1 MARRG
6 FWSLV
11 WLALR
16 DLFDQATG
24 FGRLAAV
31 HVGMMAGD
39 TLVTVSL
46 AGSLFFSVSP
56 TEAKGKVLAYLAL
69 TFAPFAVVSP
79 LLGPVIDRP
88 EHGRRVIVAASAVS
102 RIVLCWF
109 MSRHLNSWLLFP
121 EAFAMLVASKLYV
134 VTRGTLV
141 PEMARSNQFR
151 VTQSDSDA
159 AGWPLRTVS
168 KETGFAGYNAQLT
181 LLGTGAGLIVG
192 VIGAAVLHVFSAA
205 AVLIIAAVVFTY
217 TAVASMRL
225 PSPEPIVADS
235 NAPWHPLSTE
245 NDHVEVQWGL
255 AAISALRFSTGF
267 LGFLLVFGLRS
278 QEASLGWYGGA
289 LAMTALGSFVGLAI
303 VTRTHGSRADT
314 TLLTWSHLL
323 VAAACGALWMWPS
336 LLGQV
341 ALSLVVGLAGSIA
354 QPSFDSITQ
363 QHVPMNAQGR
373 SFARFAV
380 RQQLLWVV
388 GAIVPVAIEVNWTV
402 GNAIICILSLTG
414 GLTYGLGRRYVSPTL
429 PPRRLVK

>member
-88 EHGRRVIVAASAVS
+88 VHGRRVIVAASAGS
-102 RIVLCWF
+102 RILLCWF

-151 VTQSDSDA
+151 VNQPDSDA
-159 AGWPLRTVS
+159 AGWPLRAVS

-181 LLGTGAGLIVG
+181 LLGTGAGLFIG
-192 VIGAAVLHVFSAA
+192 VIGAAVLHVFSASV
-205 AVLIIAAVVFTY
+205 VLIIAALVFTY
-217 TAVASMRL
+217 TAIASLRL
-225 PSPEPIVADS
+225 PSPQPLASDT

-245 NDHVEVQWGL
+245 SDHVEVQWGL

-278 QEASLGWYGGA
+278 QEAALSWYGAA

-314 TLLTWSHLL
+314 TLLTWAHLL
-323 VAAACGALWMWPS
+323 VAVACGALWVWPS

-341 ALSLVVGLAGSIA
+341 ALSLVVGLSGSIA

-380 RQQLLWVV
+380 RQQLLWVI
-388 GAIVPVAIEVNWTV
+388 GAIVPVAIEVDWTV
-402 GNAIICILSLTG
+402 GNAIICVMSVLG

>member
-88 EHGRRVIVAASAVS
+88 VHGRRAIVAASAGS
-102 RIVLCWF
+102 RVLLCWF

-151 VTQSDSDA
+151 TTQPDSDA
-159 AGWPLRTVS
+159 AGWPLRAVS
-168 KETGFAGYNAQLT
+168 KESGFAGYNAQLT
-181 LLGTGAGLIVG
+181 LLGTGAGLAIG
-192 VIGAAVLHVFSAA
+192 VIGAAVLHVFSAPVVLIMA
-205 AVLIIAAVVFTY
+205 AVMFAY
-217 TAVASMRL
+217 TTIASMRL
-225 PSPEPIVADS
+225 PSPQPISSVTKS
-235 NAPWHPLSTE
+235 PWHPTTKE

-255 AAISALRFSTGF
+255 ASISTLRFSTGF

-278 QEASLGWYGGA
+278 QEASLSWYGGA
-289 LAMTALGSFVGLAI
+289 LAMTALGSLVGLAI

-323 VAAACGALWMWPS
+323 VAAACGALWAWPS
-336 LLGQV
+336 LFGQV
-341 ALSLVVGLAGSIA
+341 ALSAVVGLSGSIA

-380 RQQLLWVV
+380 RQQLLWVI
-388 GAIVPVAIEVNWTV
+388 GAIVPVAIDVNWTV
-402 GNAIICILSLTG
+402 GNASICVLSAIV
-414 GLTYGLGRRYVSPTL
+414 GLTYGFGRRYVSPTL
-429 PPRRLVK
+429 PPRRTAK

>member
-56 TEAKGKVLAYLAL
+56 TEAKSKVLAYLAL

-79 LLGPVIDRP
+79 LLGPLIDRSVN
-88 EHGRRVIVAASAVS
+88 GRRVVVAASAGS
-102 RIVLCWF
+102 RIVLCWM
-109 MSRHLNSWLLFP
+109 MSGHLNSWMLFP

-151 VTQSDSDA
+151 VAQPDSDA
-159 AGWPLRTVS
+159 AGWPLRAVS
-168 KETGFAGYNAQLT
+168 KESGFAGYNAQLT

-192 VIGAAVLHVFSAA
+192 VIGAAVLHVFSAPV
-205 AVLIIAAVVFTY
+205 VLILAAIVFACA
-217 TAVASMRL
+217 AVASLRL
-225 PSPEPIVADS
+225 PSPQ
-235 NAPWHPLSTE
+235 PLSRSTAPARHPVTGE
-245 NDHVEVQWGL
+245 SDVVEVQWGL
-255 AAISALRFSTGF
+255 ASISALRFSTGF
-267 LGFLLVFGLRS
+267 VGFMLVFGLRS
-278 QEASLGWYGGA
+278 EEASLGWYGAA
-289 LAMTALGSFVGLAI
+289 LALTALGSFVGLAI

-323 VAAACGALWMWPS
+323 LAGACGALWVWPS
-336 LLGQV
+336 QLGQV
-341 ALSLVVGLAGSIA
+341 GLSFIVGLSGSIA

-363 QHVPMNAQGR
+363 QHVPMSAQGR

-388 GAIVPVAIEVNWTV
+388 GAIVPVAIDVPWTF
-402 GNAIICILSLTG
+402 GNASICVLSVIV
-414 GLTYGLGRRYVSPTL
+414 GLTYGLGRRYVVPKPRFPTT
-429 PPRRLVK
+429 RK